1 MPRTGI
7 ICGGSWCVDRNKL
20 VDHWPEQDTIA
31 VILAEERQGGGNG
44 ANASVDLKRLGAPF
58 PVEAVGLVG
67 NDEDGRFLLA
77 LCAGNSIDVRQMRV
91 VADVPTAYTDVMTVQ
106 ATGRRTFFYRAGSHD
121 RIEPEHF
128 DFAATNAAILH
139 LGLPGTHATMDA
151 PQGGEPSGWTVV
163 LKKARAAGLKTNL
176 ELCPIPLEQIA
187 SLGRPCLPLLDYLIV
202 NDAEVGALAGVAT
215 VVAGRVDVGACR
227 DAVRVVMAKSA
238 AQLVVLHF
246 PGGAIAMTRD
256 GHVVE
261 KPSVR
266 VPREAVKG
274 SNGAG
279 DAFAAGMLLGIHEA
293 WPLHQCLALA
303 HASAA
308 ASLRSVTT
316 NGSVENWRDCLALAD
331 RWGWREAIA

>member
-1 MPRTGI
+1 MARTGI

-20 VDHWPEQDTIA
+20 IDGWPEQENIA

-67 NDEDGRFLLA
+67 DDEDGRFLLA
-77 LCAGNSIDVRQMRV
+77 LCAENGIDARQMRV
-91 VADVPTAYTDVMTVQ
+91 TREVPTAYTDVMTVKP
-106 ATGRRTFFYRAGSHD
+106 TGKRTFFYRAGSHD
-121 RIEPEHF
+121 RIAPEHF
-128 DFAATNAAILH
+128 DFAATDAAILH

-151 PQGGEPSGWTVV
+151 PHGDEPSGWTVV

-176 ELCPIPLEQIA
+176 ELCPIPAERIA
-187 SLGRPCLPLLDYLIV
+187 ELGRPCLPFLDYLIV
-202 NDAEVGALAGVAT
+202 NDAEAGALAGIAT
-215 VVAGRVDVGACR
+215 VKAAAADIAACR
-227 DAVRVVMAKSA
+227 EAARAVLAKSA
-238 AQLVVLHF
+238 AELVVVHF
-246 PGGAIAMTRD
+246 PGGAVAATRD
-256 GHVVE
+256 GRLVA

-293 WPLHQCLALA
+293 WPLDECLALA

-316 NGSVENWRDCLALAD
+316 NGSVEHWRKCLELAEK
-331 RWGWREAIA
+331 WGWRDDWE